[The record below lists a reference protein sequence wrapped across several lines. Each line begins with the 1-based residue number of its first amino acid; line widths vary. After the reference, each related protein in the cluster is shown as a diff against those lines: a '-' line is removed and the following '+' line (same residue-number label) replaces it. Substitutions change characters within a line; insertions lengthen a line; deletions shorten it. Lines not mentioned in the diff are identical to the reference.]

1 LVTAGNEQQ
10 AQSIAHHLVDDR
22 LAACVNIVGPIRS
35 VYRWGDAV
43 EDEPEFLLLIKT
55 RASLLDRLER
65 RVIELHSYEI
75 PEVLAIAPSGGSAA
89 YLGCLKRPR
98 RNRSAPRLARLG
110 GADSARTCFARR
122 STRWRPTCRASSR
135 GRASA

>member
-1 LVTAGNEQQ
+1 MHASEARIVLVTAGNEQQ
-10 AQSIAHHLVDDR
+10 AHSIARHLVDDR

-55 RASLLDRLER
+55 RASLLGRLER

-89 YLGCLKRPR
+89 YLGWLLEATAPKPKRAQARATR
-98 RNRSAPRLARLG
+98 R
-110 GADSARTCFARR
+110 
-122 STRWRPTCRASSR
+122 R
-135 GRASA
+135 G

>member
-1 LVTAGNEQQ
+1 MPASEPRIVLVTAGNEQQ

-75 PEVLAIAPSGGSAA
+75 PEVLAIAPSGGSAT
-89 YLGCLKRPR
+89 YLGWLLEATAPKPKRPQARATR
-98 RNRSAPRLARLG
+98 R
-110 GADSARTCFARR
+110 
-122 STRWRPTCRASSR
+122 R
-135 GRASA
+135 G

>member
-1 LVTAGNEQQ
+1 MRASEARIVLVTAGDEQQ
-10 AQSIAHHLVDDR
+10 AQSIARRLVDDR

-55 RASLLDRLER
+55 RASLLIRVER

-89 YLGCLKRPR
+89 YLRWLFESTAQKRKRAQARATR
-98 RNRSAPRLARLG
+98 R
-110 GADSARTCFARR
+110 
-122 STRWRPTCRASSR
+122 R
-135 GRASA
+135 G

>member
-1 LVTAGNEQQ
+1 MRASEARIVLVTAGDEQQ
-10 AQSIAHHLVDDR
+10 AQSIARRLVDDH

-55 RASLLDRLER
+55 RASLLSRVER

-89 YLGCLKRPR
+89 YLRWLFESTAQKPKRAQARATR
-98 RNRSAPRLARLG
+98 R
-110 GADSARTCFARR
+110 
-122 STRWRPTCRASSR
+122 R
-135 GRASA
+135 G